1 MRAVKSIEKSN
12 GNERAKEVKTTCLE
26 FGEHVVDE
34 VISLALGRMVLTR
47 GRVHIVCR
55 AAGINI
61 SLLLLLCDL
70 SLALLGQTRHVVGL
84 CIG

>member
-1 MRAVKSIEKSN
+1 M
-12 GNERAKEVKTTCLE
+12 GERAEEVKNTCLK

-34 VISLALGRMVLTR
+34 VISLALGRVVLTR

-61 SLLLLLCDL
+61 NLLLLLDDL
-70 SLALLGQTRHVVGL
+70 SLTLLGQSRHVAGL